1 MVWLIILLVM
11 GLMLSPM
18 MWLRPSPQQ
27 QRMGRLREAVIEAGV
42 KVKLGESPLHE
53 GGQMA
58 SYRWMYPGEYPGPR
72 FVLVR
77 EAVASDALKPFM
89 DGWRWRIEPLRPLPG
104 DAMARLEASIDAL
117 PADAKVVESS
127 RDALTLWWEE
137 SLGIDAFERHRENL
151 SNLHSHLAG
160 RPDEPAPR
168 KLGFREMR
176 DEARR

>member
-27 QRMGRLREAVIEAGV
+27 QRMGQLREAARQSGIG
-42 KVKLGESPLHE
+42 VKLGDSPLHE
-53 GGQMA
+53 GGQMV
-58 SYRWMYPGEYPGPR
+58 SYRWAYPGEYPGPR

-77 EAVASDALKPFM
+77 EAVASDALKAFM
-89 DGWRWRIEPLRPLPG
+89 DGWRWRVEPIRPLPSE
-104 DAMARLEASIDAL
+104 AKERLVTVLAEL

-127 RDALTLWWEE
+127 REALTLWWEE
-137 SLGIDAFERHRENL
+137 SLGVDAFERHRDNILNL
-151 SNLHSHLAG
+151 NQQLAG
-160 RPDEPAPR
+160 RSDEPAPR

-176 DEARR
+176 DQARR

>member
-1 MVWLIILLVM
+1 MVWLIIVLVM

-27 QRMGRLREAVIEAGV
+27 QRMGQLREAARKSGIR
-42 KVKLGESPLHE
+42 VKLGDSPLHE

-58 SYRWMYPGEYPGPR
+58 SYRWAYPGEYPGPR

-89 DGWRWRIEPLRPLPG
+89 DGWRWRVEPLRPLPG
-104 DAMARLEASIDAL
+104 EAKARLETAL
-117 PADAKVVESS
+117 AELPMDAKVVESS
-127 RDALTLWWEE
+127 REALTLWWEE
-137 SLGIDAFERHRENL
+137 SLGVDAFERHRGNIL
-151 SNLHSHLAG
+151 DLHQQLAG

-176 DEARR
+176 DQARR

>member
-1 MVWLIILLVM
+1 MVWLIIVLVM

-27 QRMGRLREAVIEAGV
+27 QRMKRLREAAIQAGI
-42 KVKLGESPLHE
+42 KVRLGDSPLHE

-72 FVLVR
+72 FVMVR

-104 DAMARLEASIDAL
+104 EVVTRLEATLGAL
-117 PADAKVVESS
+117 PDDAKVVESS

-137 SLGIDAFERHRENL
+137 SLGVEAFGAHQEAITT
-151 SNLHSHLAG
+151 LHGHLAG

-168 KLGFREMR
+168 RLGFRELR
-176 DEARR
+176 DQARR